1 MGDEKTEKVTFHSVF
16 RQQKIQKKHIHGIGD
31 DVVADAYFL
40 LPQTFGHGVGD
51 GVAVEH
57 GNQQS
62 VQPQPAP
69 RFGVVVQG
77 IAQPFG
83 QQKFQTAEHDA
94 VQHGGAQTPPHQIG
108 DALFASCGGAPGELR
123 DEQLGQ
129 PEQDTGG
136 EHQNGEHHAADDAEG
151 RKGAVNEGVQ
161 RQTLGDHQVF
171 RGADAG
177 FQYVSHGKGDGCLQ
191 KTAPYGDFRPRL
203 YPFGK
208 AQQHQAAQRQTGA
221 EASAHDH
228 ALTGTSGVVSRPEGQ
243 HGHGHDHGAQLLCRL
258 HRGQR
263 PDAVGRGEIP
273 RHDAAQAGD
282 GKKRSKQPQGIHRAH
297 VPDPVFGQR
306 RREKIEGGGH
316 GRAAQNAVHEA
327 AG

>member
-1 MGDEKTEKVTFHSVF
+1 MGDEKAEKVTFHSVF

-40 LPQTFGHGVGD
+40 LTQTLGHGVGD

-108 DALFASCGGAPGELR
+108 NPLFASCGGAPGELR

-177 FQYVSHGKGDGCLQ
+177 FQYVRHGKGDGCL
-191 KTAPYGDFRPRL
+191 
-203 YPFGK
+203 
-208 AQQHQAAQRQTGA
+208 
-221 EASAHDH
+221 
-228 ALTGTSGVVSRPEGQ
+228 
-243 HGHGHDHGAQLLCRL
+243 
-258 HRGQR
+258 
-263 PDAVGRGEIP
+263 
-273 RHDAAQAGD
+273 
-282 GKKRSKQPQGIHRAH
+282 
-297 VPDPVFGQR
+297 
-306 RREKIEGGGH
+306 
-316 GRAAQNAVHEA
+316 
-327 AG
+327 

>member
-1 MGDEKTEKVTFHSVF
+1 MGDKKTEKVTSHSVF

-108 DALFASCGGAPGELR
+108 DALFASRGGAPSELR

-177 FQYVSHGKGDGCLQ
+177 FQYVRHGKGDGCL
-191 KTAPYGDFRPRL
+191 
-203 YPFGK
+203 
-208 AQQHQAAQRQTGA
+208 
-221 EASAHDH
+221 
-228 ALTGTSGVVSRPEGQ
+228 
-243 HGHGHDHGAQLLCRL
+243 
-258 HRGQR
+258 
-263 PDAVGRGEIP
+263 
-273 RHDAAQAGD
+273 
-282 GKKRSKQPQGIHRAH
+282 
-297 VPDPVFGQR
+297 
-306 RREKIEGGGH
+306 
-316 GRAAQNAVHEA
+316 
-327 AG
+327 

>member
-1 MGDEKTEKVTFHSVF
+1 MGDKKTEKVTFHSVF

-40 LPQTFGHGVGD
+40 LPQTLGHGVGD

-108 DALFASCGGAPGELR
+108 DALFASRGGAPGELR

-129 PEQDTGG
+129 TEQDTGG

-177 FQYVSHGKGDGCLQ
+177 FQYVRHGKGDGCL
-191 KTAPYGDFRPRL
+191 
-203 YPFGK
+203 
-208 AQQHQAAQRQTGA
+208 
-221 EASAHDH
+221 
-228 ALTGTSGVVSRPEGQ
+228 
-243 HGHGHDHGAQLLCRL
+243 
-258 HRGQR
+258 
-263 PDAVGRGEIP
+263 
-273 RHDAAQAGD
+273 
-282 GKKRSKQPQGIHRAH
+282 
-297 VPDPVFGQR
+297 
-306 RREKIEGGGH
+306 
-316 GRAAQNAVHEA
+316 
-327 AG
+327 